1 MYLNEFADLFLLLAA
16 LSALMAALGAG
27 AWLAERQARPAERPS
42 PVWVFN
48 NMPAGAIVDT
58 ERSVRE
64 SVRREFA

>member
-1 MYLNEFADLFLLLAA
+1 MYLDSFADAYVLFALA
-16 LSALMAALGAG
+16 SALLVTCGLG

-48 NMPAGAIVDT
+48 NMPAGAVVDT

-64 SVRREFA
+64 SVLQGVA